1 MSSGY
6 QRVTNELDVRYI
18 DTEPAK
24 RPTAVQRTEA
34 AIREQW
40 QGDNGRIN
48 QARAFIKRAKK
59 SDAKR
64 KREKASRKRNR
75 K

>member
-6 QRVTNELDVRYI
+6 QRINDELDVKVI
-18 DTEPAK
+18 DAEPAK
-24 RPTAVQRTEA
+24 RLSAVQRTEA
-34 AIREQW
+34 AIHEKW

-64 KREKASRKRNR
+64 KREKAARKRNR
-75 K
+75 R